1 MIKKLLLLMLCVASV
16 LEMSAYKRSD
26 LTLLSNGKQR
36 KMVVFVPD
44 QLPDNSPLF
53 ITTHGM
59 NQDPGY
65 QLGSDKMYEMID
77 TAKFVM
83 VYPQSDGSMW
93 DTGGTNDQDFICNII
108 NDMVTRYKIDKYR
121 VYWSGFSMG
130 SMLIHHCIANMQD
143 KIAAFAPTSGI
154 QFTEQPWNNCKKP
167 VRLLEVIAYGDDVF
181 GYEAYGVHGY
191 VENYAKHD
199 QHPNYKKITGYRVPG
214 GAWFDGDL
222 ERWWGG
228 PNGGEVMMYSY
239 NNGGHWP
246 NDCNPRLLWA
256 FCKRYS
262 LNDPNAPTATFL
274 NPTEKTKISVGDTVN
289 VKIQAND
296 KDGTI
301 ASIYFYIDGKLK
313 GRKIFKAADKP
324 KDGNYIYEIDWAART
339 AGEHSLSAIAT
350 DNDNK
355 TREIYLTV
363 KVTEPDAAVVQT
375 ADPEN
380 HSFDL
385 PVTTSQ
391 FQFTFNYKVDPTTA
405 VATLKTTAGTI
416 NLQAQG
422 LTKNTVLTLVVP
434 EGSTIGEGAA
444 TLTISSLTDEHKLNV
459 KSFKYNYTFGVT
471 EVTEKSTGTSDPV
484 KYKKPYIVALN
495 AAKAL
500 YDETGTEAYADA
512 VEALRAP
519 LKEILDKYESWS
531 STSPTEYEAAT
542 KELTESV
549 TALTERKALID
560 KYYSLHNQLKE
571 LSDKYAS
578 HTELNQGLTYQ
589 RLMKYYDSY
598 DYTASDLKNIT
609 KTNTA
614 ISRMEEL
621 IERFLALVATGI
633 DTIST
638 DQEVSSVKYYDM
650 SGHQIAAPVKGITIQ
665 KITLK
670 NGQTITRKQLYK

>member
-1 MIKKLLLLMLCVASV
+1 MLCVASV
-16 LEMSAYKRSD
+16 LQMSAYKRSD
-26 LTLLSNGKQR
+26 LSLLSNGKQR
-36 KMVVFVPD
+36 KMVVFTPD
-44 QLPDNSPLF
+44 VLPDNSPLF

-59 NQDPGY
+59 NQDPAY

-83 VYPQSDGSMW
+83 VYPQSDGNMW

-154 QFTEQPWNNCKKP
+154 QFSEQPWNNCKKP

-181 GYEAYGVHGY
+181 GYEAYGVHDY

-199 QHPNYKKITGYRVPG
+199 KHPNYKKITGYKVPG

-246 NDCNPRLLWA
+246 NDCNPRLIWA

-262 LNDPNAPTATFL
+262 LNDPNAPTATFI
-274 NPTEKTKISVGDTVN
+274 NPTEKSKIIEGDTVA

-296 KDGTI
+296 KDGKV
-301 ASIYFYIDGKLK
+301 ASIYLYVDDKLK
-313 GRKIFKAADKP
+313 GRKVFKPTDEP
-324 KDGNYIYEIDWAART
+324 EGGNYIYETTWTART
-339 AGEHSLSAIAT
+339 AGSHSFKVIVY

-355 TREIYLTV
+355 SREVYMSV
-363 KVTEPDAAVVQT
+363 NVEEPDAAVVQT

-385 PVTTSQ
+385 PVTLSQ
-391 FQFTFNYKVDPTTA
+391 ILLNFNYKVNPTTA

-416 NLQAQG
+416 NLLAQG
-422 LTKNTVLTLVVP
+422 TSATNDLILAVP

-444 TLTISSLTDEHKLNV
+444 TLTVSSLTDEHKLSV
-459 KSFKYNYTFGVT
+459 KTIKYNYTFGFT
-471 EVTEKSTGTSDPV
+471 EVTEKSTGSSDPV

-500 YDETGTEAYADA
+500 YEETGTEAYADA
-512 VEALRAP
+512 VEAMRGP
-519 LKEILDKYESWS
+519 LKEILDKYENWS
-531 STSPTEYEAAT
+531 STSPTEYEAAAA
-542 KELTESV
+542 ELSESV
-549 TALTERKALID
+549 TQLTERKALLD
-560 KYYSLHNQLKE
+560 RYYELHNQLKE
-571 LSDKYAS
+571 LSDKYANDDR
-578 HTELNQGLTYQ
+578 LNTGLTYQ
-589 RLMKYYDSY
+589 RLQKYYDSY
-598 DYTASDLKNIT
+598 NYTAADLKNVT
-609 KTNTA
+609 RTNTA
-614 ISRMEEL
+614 ITRMEEL
-621 IERFLALVATGI
+621 IERFLSLVATGI
-633 DTIST
+633 DSVST
-638 DQEVSSVKYYDM
+638 DLSISSVKYYDL
-650 SGHQIAAPVKGITIQ
+650 SGHQVAAPVKGITIQ
-665 KITLK
+665 KITLQ
-670 NGQTITRKQLYK
+670 NGQTITRKQLVR